1 MGVEFAK
8 EPLTLDKQ
16 IDLLRE
22 RGMVISDEA
31 KARTYLTN
39 ISYYRLS
46 AYWYIFLELPQ
57 AAHKF
62 KEGTEFHRVVDTYV
76 FDRKLRMLL
85 FDEIERIEISIK
97 TRLIQ
102 EFCETK
108 GKNWYEDPA
117 LYTKPYHQQKF
128 LECVDDE
135 IKRTSEVFI
144 KHYRQKY
151 NNGVRPPA
159 WMVFQL
165 VSFGQVSRLMKNL
178 RSCPELKAVADH
190 YGVDAQV
197 LLSWMESLSFVRN
210 TAAHHARLWNRR
222 IPKAPVLPNNP
233 QHAWLKAV
241 PGPGEERKLYAVL
254 AVVRYLLARFIPSTS
269 FSTKLNKLLADHPE
283 VLESYMGFTPNWR
296 DEPLWKN

>member
-8 EPLTLDKQ
+8 DPLSLEEQ
-16 IDLLRE
+16 IDLLKQ
-22 RGMVISDEA
+22 RGMLINDEA

-57 AAHKF
+57 ADHKF

-76 FDRKLRMLL
+76 FDRKLRILL

-144 KHYRQKY
+144 KH
-151 NNGVRPPA
+151 
-159 WMVFQL
+159 
-165 VSFGQVSRLMKNL
+165 
-178 RSCPELKAVADH
+178 
-190 YGVDAQV
+190 
-197 LLSWMESLSFVRN
+197 
-210 TAAHHARLWNRR
+210 
-222 IPKAPVLPNNP
+222 
-233 QHAWLKAV
+233 
-241 PGPGEERKLYAVL
+241 
-254 AVVRYLLARFIPSTS
+254 
-269 FSTKLNKLLADHPE
+269 
-283 VLESYMGFTPNWR
+283 
-296 DEPLWKN
+296 